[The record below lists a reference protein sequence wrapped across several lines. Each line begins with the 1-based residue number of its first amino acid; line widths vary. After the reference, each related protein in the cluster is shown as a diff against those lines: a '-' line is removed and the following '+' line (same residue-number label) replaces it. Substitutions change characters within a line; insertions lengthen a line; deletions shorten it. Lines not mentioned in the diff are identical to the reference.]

1 MSTPEQRVIEVTTAA
16 ARRRRARE
24 ATRQVWRIAP
34 AVAAVAVVSA
44 VIVRWRGTPASW
56 SLAIPAAAAIGLLAY
71 SLIMRRQPRVSD
83 ALASE
88 IDRDADLGGEL
99 RSAAWFATRGSDD
112 PWASFHIAR
121 AAERVAS
128 VEFSTVYPPVRAGR
142 ARVATSL
149 LTVAAIAI
157 LATVPRH
164 ALVRASSGAAPGSK
178 SAAATTIAA
187 MPDAV
192 PQDLPKELEALL
204 AAIENGTLAAQLAA
218 GNPAL
223 QDALSKLSMMN
234 DPAALAAL
242 AKAMAEQK
250 NDPAAMKALAERAKR
265 DAAMAAQQ
273 DVKNAL
279 EDLAS
284 KLSPPDSDKDSAG
297 FEASDETQAGDTAS
311 LSTTTS
317 ESTRDANAIAGLG
330 MLTMSNEEMAGADA
344 PPGMGVGGGS
354 SPTAHN
360 GTMPEIANALRHET
374 IEANEDDVTG
384 GVHTDARR
392 KTERGTAS
400 TLYTRG
406 SAAAFENGRAAAP
419 PVIPESRRA
428 GMQTYFARKQ

>member
-1 MSTPEQRVIEVTTAA
+1 MSAA
-16 ARRRRARE
+16 
-24 ATRQVWRIAP
+24 
-34 AVAAVAVVSA
+34 AVVSA
-44 VIVRWRGTPASW
+44 LFVRWRGAPALW
-56 SLAIPAAAAIGLLAY
+56 SLAIPVTAAIGLAGYL
-71 SLIMRRQPRVSD
+71 LIMRRQPSVSD
-83 ALASE
+83 AVASE
-88 IDRDADLGGEL
+88 VDRDAELGGEL
-99 RSAAWFATRGSDD
+99 RSAAWFAARGSSE
-112 PWASFHIAR
+112 PWVSFHVAR
-121 AAERVAS
+121 AAERAGS
-128 VEFSTVYPPVRAGR
+128 IEFRSVYPPVKAGR
-142 ARVATSL
+142 ARIASSL
-149 LTVAAIAI
+149 LTIAAIAV

-164 ALVRASSGAAPGSK
+164 ALVRASGADATAAAKSAPVA
-178 SAAATTIAA
+178 AAAT
-187 MPDAV
+187 DAI
-192 PQDLPKELEALL
+192 PQDLPAELQALL
-204 AAIENGTLAAQLAA
+204 AAIEDGTLAAQLAA

-223 QDALSKLSMMN
+223 QDALAKLSTIN

-242 AKAMAEQK
+242 AKALAARKDSAE
-250 NDPAAMKALAERAKR
+250 AMKMLAERAKR
-265 DAAMAAQQ
+265 DANLSPQQ

-297 FEASDETQAGDTAS
+297 FETSDETQAGDSAS

-354 SPTAHN
+354 SPSTGK
-360 GTMPEIANALRHET
+360 GTMPDIAAALRHET

-392 KTERGTAS
+392 KTEH
-400 TLYTRG
+400 G
-406 SAAAFENGRAAAP
+406 SAATSFSHGTAATFENGRTAVP

>member
-1 MSTPEQRVIEVTTAA
+1 MTTPEQRVIEATAA
-16 ARRRRARE
+16 AARIRRARE
-24 ATRQVWRIAP
+24 ASRRVWRIAP
-34 AVAAVAVVSA
+34 ALAAVGVAAALF
-44 VIVRWRGTPASW
+44 VRWRGAAAVW
-56 SLAIPAAAAIGLLAY
+56 ALAIPLAAAIGLVLY
-71 SLIMRRQPRVSD
+71 TILMRRQPRVSD

-88 IDRDADLGGEL
+88 IDRDAHLDGEL
-99 RSAAWFATRGSDD
+99 RSAAWFATRGSAE
-112 PWASFHIAR
+112 PWISFHLAR
-121 AAERVAS
+121 AAEHLAS
-128 VEFSTVYPPVRAGR
+128 VEFARVYPPVRTGR
-142 ARVATSL
+142 ARLATSL
-149 LTVAAIAI
+149 LTVAAVAI
-157 LATVPRH
+157 LATVPH
-164 ALVRASSGAAPGSK
+164 QAFVKASGGVTAAGKPA
-178 SAAATTIAA
+178 AAATAA

-223 QDALSKLSMMN
+223 QDALSKLSMIN

-242 AKAMAEQK
+242 ARALSAQK
-250 NDPAAMKALAERAKR
+250 NDPEAMKALAERAKR
-265 DAAMAAQQ
+265 DAALAPQQ

-284 KLSPPDSDKDSAG
+284 KLSQPDSDKDSAG

-330 MLTMSNEEMAGADA
+330 MLTMSNEDMAGADA

-354 SPTAHN
+354 SPTTGK
-360 GTMPEIANALRHET
+360 GTMPEIANALRHEI

-392 KTERGTAS
+392 KTEHGTAA
-400 TLYTRG
+400 TLFTRG
-406 SAAAFENGRAAAP
+406 SAAAFDNGRATVP

-428 GMQTYFARKQ
+428 GMQIYFARKQ

>member
-1 MSTPEQRVIEVTTAA
+1 M
-16 ARRRRARE
+16 RRARE
-24 ATRQVWRIAP
+24 ASRRVWRIAP
-34 AVAAVAVVSA
+34 ASAAAAVAAA
-44 VIVRWRGTPASW
+44 VLVRWRGTGALW
-56 SLAIPAAAAIGLLAY
+56 SLAIPAVVAAGLVIYTL
-71 SLIMRRQPRVSD
+71 LMRRQPQVSD
-83 ALASE
+83 ALASA
-88 IDRDADLGGEL
+88 IDHDAHLGGEL
-99 RSAAWFATRGSDD
+99 RSAAWFAGRANVE
-112 PWASFHIAR
+112 PWISFHVAR
-121 AAERVAS
+121 AAERIAD
-128 VEFSTVYPPVRAGR
+128 VEFAAVYPPVRAGR
-142 ARVATSL
+142 ARSATVL

-157 LATVPRH
+157 LATLPRH
-164 ALVRASSGAAPGSK
+164 VLLGARTGAAAAVNK
-178 SAAATTIAA
+178 SAAASAA
-187 MPDAV
+187 AQDSV

-223 QDALSKLSMMN
+223 QDALSKLSLIN

-242 AKAMAEQK
+242 AKALSAHMT
-250 NDPAAMKALAERAKR
+250 DPEAMKALAERARR
-265 DAAMAAQQ
+265 DAALAPQQ

-284 KLSPPDSDKDSAG
+284 KLSQRDSDKDSAG

-330 MLTMSNEEMAGADA
+330 MLTMSNEETAGAGA

-354 SPTAHN
+354 SPTTGK

-384 GVHTDARR
+384 GAHTDARR
-392 KTERGTAS
+392 HTDHGTAA
-400 TLYTRG
+400 TLFTRG
-406 SAAAFENGRAAAP
+406 SAAAFENGRATVP
-419 PVIPESRRA
+419 PAIPETRRA